1 LQYLQN
7 PTALDVNSP
16 RDPDTAMPTTEN
28 EHASLVAPLMALRTS
43 PPEEHLRKPSANSP
57 PLEAGTSSLSPA
69 PSLLSPPSDLQRD
82 FDAALGGIDNSRTDA
97 AAATTAG
104 DDAAAADPAAADP
117 ADSDSDSAD
126 SLWDF
131 SPEDIETVVEVPDTE
146 EGKDANIARSLPKLA
161 DFCDLSPRELSDI
174 MENEPFTSIFKAI
187 DEAVFQ
193 PAREVSIRT
202 QKPRPRMF
210 DLKTVVHTLS
220 VGECHGNQKFSNPQ
234 SGEQDGWSSVDHH
247 ANFLYKMRQTFYFRK
262 GGFLFGKGLTEDMA
276 NQRIWLILKRADAHN
291 APSRVAKRKNE
302 AHKRKLKGLENDT
315 PGKRRSR
322 AVKKTSRKPS
332 DKNLGGASGD
342 GLPADSD
349 DDYDE
354 DELDMVDPQSI
365 IEDMAVSPGT
375 FDVGDDDDNHVR
387 GSMKLE
393 LPPEFRQVANYKYR
407 YWQYAHMRQ
416 LTKTY
421 HQAMAVAE
429 RMQSGL
435 DNAAAARMDGLG
447 MADGW
452 AQVVEDDATKEHDG
466 EEEDLDGTDDIVC
479 MGQPT
484 VKDLENLA
492 ELSKLMNNAKY
503 QRDNI
508 IESMRNLR
516 IKDRR
521 KPRLFRQSLST
532 PLRWW
537 QIVGINAIVDA
548 RKHGKMRGMMLADIV
563 GLGKTFQLAG
573 YMLHVSRFHHLLL
586 KETFRKASQNCS
598 CLLTCS

>member
-1 LQYLQN
+1 MLTVDRSNRKRTHSIKMDNN
-7 PTALDVNSP
+7 PADGVNSP

-28 EHASLVAPLMALRTS
+28 EHASLVAPLMALSTS

-57 PLEAGTSSLSPA
+57 PPEAATSSLSPA
-69 PSLLSPPSDLQRD
+69 RSIFSPPSDVQRD
-82 FDAALGGIDNSRTDA
+82 FNEALGGIDNSTTDA
-97 AAATTAG
+97 AGAITAG
-104 DDAAAADPAAADP
+104 DDAAAADPA
-117 ADSDSDSAD
+117 DSDADSAD

-131 SPEDIETVVEVPDTE
+131 TPDDIETAVEVLDTE
-146 EGKDANIARSLPKLA
+146 EGKDANIARSLTKLA
-161 DFCDLSPRELSDI
+161 EFCDLSPRELSHI

-193 PAREVSIRT
+193 PAREVSLRT

-210 DLKTVVHTLS
+210 DLKTVVQTLS
-220 VGECHGNQKFSNPQ
+220 AGECHGNQKFSNPQ
-234 SGEQDGWSSVDHH
+234 SGEQDGWSPVDHH
-247 ANFLYKMRQTFYFRK
+247 ANFLYKMRQTFYFRR
-262 GGFLFGKGLTEDMA
+262 GGFLFGRGLTEDMA

-291 APSRVAKRKNE
+291 APSRVAKRKKE
-302 AHKRKLKGLENDT
+302 AHQRHLKGLENDT

-322 AVKKTSRKPS
+322 AGKKTSRKPS
-332 DKNLGGASGD
+332 DKNLSGASGD
-342 GLPADSD
+342 ALPADSD

-365 IEDMAVSPGT
+365 IEDMAVSPTT
-375 FDVGDDDDNHVR
+375 FDVGDNDDNHVR

-393 LPPEFRQVANYKYR
+393 LPHEFRQVANYKYR

-421 HQAMAVAE
+421 HEALAVAE
-429 RMQSGL
+429 RLQSGL

-452 AQVVEDDATKEHDG
+452 AQAVEDDATKDNATKEDNDA
-466 EEEDLDGTDDIVC
+466 EEDLDGADDIVC

-484 VKDLENLA
+484 VKDLESLA
-492 ELSKLMNNAKY
+492 KLSKLMDNPKY

-508 IESMRNLR
+508 KESMRNLR

-537 QIVGINAIVDA
+537 QLVGINAIVDA

-573 YMLHVSRFHHLLL
+573 YMLHVSRYHHL
-586 KETFRKASQNCS
+586 C
-598 CLLTCS
+598 

>member
-1 LQYLQN
+1 MQQ
-7 PTALDVNSP
+7 
-16 RDPDTAMPTTEN
+16 
-28 EHASLVAPLMALRTS
+28 
-43 PPEEHLRKPSANSP
+43 
-57 PLEAGTSSLSPA
+57 
-69 PSLLSPPSDLQRD
+69 D
-82 FDAALGGIDNSRTDA
+82 FDEASGGVDHPGTDA
-97 AAATTAG
+97 AGAATDDEAG
-104 DDAAAADPAAADP
+104 GDAAGGDAAAADPADP
-117 ADSDSDSAD
+117 DSDSAD

-146 EGKDANIARSLPKLA
+146 EGKDANIARSLSKLA
-161 DFCDLSPRELSDI
+161 DFCDLSARELSQI

-187 DEAVFQ
+187 NEAVFQ
-193 PAREVSIRT
+193 PAREESTRT

-220 VGECHGNQKFSNPQ
+220 AGECRGNQKFSNPQ
-234 SGEQDGWSSVDHH
+234 PGEQDGWSSVDHH

-276 NQRIWLILKRADAHN
+276 NQRIWLILKRADAQN
-291 APSRVAKRKNE
+291 APSRVAKRKKE

-315 PGKRRSR
+315 PAKKRAARRQR
-322 AVKKTSRKPS
+322 AGGRISRKPS
-332 DKNLGGASGD
+332 DKNPSGASGEA
-342 GLPADSD
+342 LLAESD
-349 DDYDE
+349 DDYDDHDE
-354 DELDMVDPQSI
+354 DELVMLDPQSL
-365 IEDMAVSPGT
+365 IEDMAVSPAT
-375 FDVGDDDDNHVR
+375 FDVGDDDDDHVR

-393 LPPEFRQVANYKYR
+393 LPPEFRQIANYKYR
-407 YWQYAHMRQ
+407 FWQYAHMRQ
-416 LTKTY
+416 LTRTY
-421 HQAMAVAE
+421 HKAVEVAD
-429 RMQSGL
+429 RMQLQL
-435 DNAAAARMDGLG
+435 DTAAAARMDGLG

-452 AQVVEDDATKEHDG
+452 TQAVEDDAANEDDD
-466 EEEDLDGTDDIVC
+466 EEDLDGADDIVC

-508 IESMRNLR
+508 AESMRNLR

-521 KPRLFRQSLST
+521 KPRLYRQSLST

-537 QIVGINAIVDA
+537 QVVGINAIVDA
-548 RKHGKMRGMMLADIV
+548 RKHGQMRGVMLADIV

-573 YMLHVSRFHHLLL
+573 YMLHVSCRL
-586 KETFRKASQNCS
+586 KETFWKASQNCS

>member
-1 LQYLQN
+1 
-7 PTALDVNSP
+7 
-16 RDPDTAMPTTEN
+16 MPTTEN
-28 EHASLVAPLMALRTS
+28 EHASLVAPLMALSTS
-43 PPEEHLRKPSANSP
+43 PPEEYLRKPSANSP
-57 PLEAGTSSLSPA
+57 PPEAGTSSLSPA
-69 PSLLSPPSDLQRD
+69 RSLFSPPSDLQRD
-82 FDAALGGIDNSRTDA
+82 FDEASGGIDNSRTDA
-97 AAATTAG
+97 AGAITAG
-104 DDAAAADPAAADP
+104 GDAVAADP
-117 ADSDSDSAD
+117 ADSDSESVD
-126 SLWDF
+126 SLWGFTPDN
-131 SPEDIETVVEVPDTE
+131 IETVVEVPDTE
-146 EGKDANIARSLPKLA
+146 EGKDANVARSLTKLA
-161 DFCDLSPRELSDI
+161 GFCDLSSRELSHI

-193 PAREVSIRT
+193 PARDVSIRT

-220 VGECHGNQKFSNPQ
+220 AGECHGNQKFSNPQ
-234 SGEQDGWSSVDHH
+234 PGEQDGWSSVDHH

-262 GGFLFGKGLTEDMA
+262 GGFLFGKGMTEDMA

-302 AHKRKLKGLENDT
+302 ATRRKLKGLENDT
-315 PGKRRSR
+315 PGKRRLR
-322 AVKKTSRKPS
+322 AGKKTSRKPS
-332 DKNLGGASGD
+332 DKNLSGASGD
-342 GLPADSD
+342 ALPADSD

-365 IEDMAVSPGT
+365 IEDMAVSPAT
-375 FDVGDDDDNHVR
+375 FDVGDKDDDHVR

-393 LPPEFRQVANYKYR
+393 LPPEFRHKANYKYR

-429 RMQSGL
+429 RMQAAL
-435 DNAAAARMDGLG
+435 DTAAARMDGLG
-447 MADGW
+447 IADGC
-452 AQVVEDDATKEHDG
+452 AQVVEDDATKEDD

-479 MGQPT
+479 MGRPT
-484 VKDLENLA
+484 EKDLENLA
-492 ELSKLMNNAKY
+492 ELSKLLNNAKY

-508 IESMRNLR
+508 KESMQNLR
-516 IKDRR
+516 IKDRHV
-521 KPRLFRQSLST
+521 PRLYRQSLSM

-548 RKHGKMRGMMLADIV
+548 REHGKMRGMMLADIV

-573 YMLHVSRFHHLLL
+573 YMLHVSRHHHL
-586 KETFRKASQNCS
+586 R
-598 CLLTCS
+598 